1 METNKQVDVIVKEIG
16 DNINAIKT
24 KGEAQDA
31 QLKVLDAKITLNQS
45 LLGDK
50 YDGLRKDFDEV
61 TTLLKK
67 GRIFSGSDSG
77 NTVKDMV
84 IAQKEGLSNLKK
96 KAGIPVSFQFK
107 ANQLFTKAAG
117 NVTEGGNLLGTDP
130 LPPTRLA
137 GVYAQPLR
145 KVHIRQFINTTAT
158 DSNQILY
165 NLETGSNDGTATT
178 AEGTSAA
185 QSDFTITGT
194 EVLVRKLNTYL
205 TISKEMMEDADFVDN
220 YINTRIVG
228 RLLQTEDNQILY
240 GNNTAPNLMGLKN
253 QASYY
258 YNYYSGPSAIPSI
271 NYFDILSGAVTQGRV
286 GNYVPNY
293 IFVHPA
299 DYNTMVT
306 SRDSYGRY
314 QFPNFLFGQP
324 ALVNEAQV
332 IANTAVNQGDFF
344 AGDFNLGAT
353 LAYRDE
359 INVTFSNQHVDN
371 FVKGFIT
378 VLVEERVALVV
389 YRPTAFVY
397 GTFNLAMAS
406 GS

>member
-1 METNKQVDVIVKEIG
+1 MERQVDAIVKEIS
-16 DNINAIKT
+16 DNINSIRT

-31 QLKVLDAKITLNQS
+31 QLKALDAKIAVNQWQ
-45 LLGDK
+45 LGDK
-50 YDGLRKDFDEV
+50 YEALRKDFDQM
-61 TTLLKK
+61 TTLLKRGK
-67 GRIFSGSDSG
+67 IYGEGGANSS
-77 NTVKDMV
+77 VKDMV
-84 IAQKEGLSNLKK
+84 LSQKEGLSNLKK

-107 ANQLFTKAAG
+107 YNQLQTKTAG
-117 NVTEGGNLLGTDP
+117 NVTESGNLLGVDAI
-130 LPPTRLA
+130 PPTRLA
-137 GVYAQPLR
+137 GVYGQPLR

-165 NLETGSNDGTATT
+165 NLETGYNDGTGTT
-178 AEGTSAA
+178 AEGASAA

-228 RLLQTEDNQILY
+228 RLLQTEDTQILY
-240 GNNTAPNLMGLKN
+240 GNNVAPNLMGLSG
-253 QASYY
+253 QAPYY
-258 YNYYSGPSAIPSI
+258 INYYSGTSAVPTI

-293 IFVHPA
+293 IIIHPQ

-324 ALVNEAQV
+324 AMVNEAQV
-332 IANTAVNQGDFF
+332 IANTAVNPGDFF
-344 AGDFNLGAT
+344 VGDFELGAT

-378 VLVEERVALVV
+378 VLVEERIALVV

-397 GTFNLAMAS
+397 GKFQQAVVS

>member
-1 METNKQVDVIVKEIG
+1 MENKQVDAIVKEIS
-16 DNINAIKT
+16 DNINAIKV
-24 KGEAQDA
+24 KGEAYDA
-31 QLKVLDAKITLNQS
+31 QLKELDAKITTHKNQ
-45 LLGDK
+45 LGDQYK
-50 YDGLRKDFDEV
+50 VLQKEFD
-61 TTLLKK
+61 TLSTRLKN
-67 GRIFSGSDSG
+67 GRIYSEGDSG
-77 NTVKDMV
+77 MTVKDMV
-84 IAQKEGLSNLKK
+84 LSQKEGLTNLRK

-107 ANQLFTKAAG
+107 ANQLFTKSAG
-117 NVTEGGNLLGTDP
+117 NVTESGNLLGVDAI
-130 LPPTRLA
+130 PPTRLA

-145 KVHIRQFINTTAT
+145 RVHIRQFVNTTAT

-165 NLETGSNDGTATT
+165 NLETAATDGTGST
-178 AEGTSAA
+178 AEGSSAA

-220 YINTRIVG
+220 YINTRVVG

-240 GNNTAPNLMGLKN
+240 GNNVAPNLMGLKG

-258 YNYYSGPSAIPSI
+258 SNYYSNLSSI
-271 NYFDILSGAVTQGRV
+271 NYFDILAGAVTQGRV
-286 GNYVPNY
+286 ANYVPNY
-293 IFVHPA
+293 IFVNPS

-324 ALVNEAQV
+324 AMVNEAQV
-332 IANTAVNQGDFF
+332 IPNTAVTQGDFF
-344 AGDFNLGAT
+344 VGDFELGAT

-397 GTFNLAMAS
+397 GTFDLAMVS

>member
-1 METNKQVDVIVKEIG
+1 MENKQVDAIVKEIS
-16 DNINAIKT
+16 DNINAIKV
-24 KGEAQDA
+24 KGEAYDA
-31 QLKVLDAKITLNQS
+31 QLKELDAKITTHKNQ
-45 LLGDK
+45 LGDQYNVLQK
-50 YDGLRKDFDEV
+50 EFD
-61 TTLLKK
+61 TLSTRLKN
-67 GRIFSGSDSG
+67 GRIYSEGDSG
-77 NTVKDMV
+77 MTVKDMV
-84 IAQKEGLSNLKK
+84 LSQKEGLTNLRK

-107 ANQLFTKAAG
+107 ANQLFTKSAG
-117 NVTEGGNLLGTDP
+117 NVTESGNLLGVDAI
-130 LPPTRLA
+130 PPTRLA

-145 KVHIRQFINTTAT
+145 RVHIRQFVNTTAT

-165 NLETGSNDGTATT
+165 NLETAATDGTGST
-178 AEGTSAA
+178 AEGSSAA

-220 YINTRIVG
+220 YINTRVVG

-240 GNNTAPNLMGLKN
+240 GNNVAPNLMGLKG

-258 YNYYSGPSAIPSI
+258 SNYYSNLSSI
-271 NYFDILSGAVTQGRV
+271 NYFDILAGAVTQGRV
-286 GNYVPNY
+286 ANYVPNY
-293 IFVHPA
+293 IFVNPS

-324 ALVNEAQV
+324 AMVNEAQV
-332 IANTAVNQGDFF
+332 IPNTAVTQGDFF
-344 AGDFNLGAT
+344 VGDFELGAT

-397 GTFNLAMAS
+397 GTFDLAMVS

>member
-1 METNKQVDVIVKEIG
+1 MENKQVDAIVKEIS
-16 DNINAIKT
+16 DNINAIKV
-24 KGEAQDA
+24 KGEAYDA
-31 QLKVLDAKITLNQS
+31 QLKELEAKIASHKTELGNKHDS
-45 LLGDK
+45 LQKDLLDLSTRLK
-50 YDGLRKDFDEV
+50 Y
-61 TTLLKK
+61 
-67 GRIFSGSDSG
+67 GRIYSTGDSG
-77 NTVKDMV
+77 MTVKDMV
-84 IAQKEGLSNLKK
+84 LEQKEGLTNLRK

-107 ANQLFTKAAG
+107 PNQLFTKSAG
-117 NVTEGGNLLGTDP
+117 NVTESGNLLGVDAI
-130 LPPTRLA
+130 PPTRLA

-145 KVHIRQFINTTAT
+145 RVHIRQFVNTTAT

-165 NLETGSNDGTATT
+165 NLETAATDGTGST
-178 AEGTSAA
+178 AEGSSAA

-220 YINTRIVG
+220 YINTRVVG

-240 GNNTAPNLMGLKN
+240 GNNVAPNLMGLKG

-258 YNYYSGPSAIPSI
+258 ANYYSNLSSI
-271 NYFDILSGAVTQGRV
+271 NYFDILAGAVTQGRV
-286 GNYVPNY
+286 ANYVPNY
-293 IFVHPA
+293 IFVNPS

-324 ALVNEAQV
+324 AMVNEAQV
-332 IANTAVNQGDFF
+332 IPNTAVTQGDFF
-344 AGDFNLGAT
+344 VGDFELGAT

-378 VLVEERVALVV
+378 VLVEERIALVV

-397 GTFNLAMAS
+397 GTFDLAMVS